1 MMEKIIDVDLT
12 GMSFSEAMQNFL
24 EKKKIRRKIWTE
36 GDYCQLQ
43 HGVVLDYFSNPVEPE
58 EKFKHSDE
66 IVASLDDILACDWEV
81 LE

>member
-24 EKKKIRRKIWTE
+24 EKKKIRRKIWSE
-36 GDYCQLQ
+36 GDYCQLK
-43 HGVVLDYFSNPVEPE
+43 HGLVAEYYASKDEYYN
-58 EKFKHSDE
+58 HTE
-66 IVASLDDILACDWEV
+66 IVASLEDILACDWEV